1 MVLKMRKY
9 EFVIFNEKFLPQK
22 IFEKIIKNGK
32 LLIMKIKLLIFN
44 FIIQP
49 VQKILY
55 VEAEEEISILKN
67 IFRNEKILILFW
79 QMIFLEIM
87 FMIFVIFKKIFLIQK
102 DVKMLDFFLQKILKI
117 HLQFFLQ
124 NHSETAKEFED
135 LISIIIFTAII
146 LFICFISIL
155 YKIFIKFFKKLQNKS
170 PKN

>member
-55 VEAEEEISILKN
+55 VEVEEEISILKN

-117 HLQFFLQ
+117 HLQFF
-124 NHSETAKEFED
+124 
-135 LISIIIFTAII
+135 
-146 LFICFISIL
+146 
-155 YKIFIKFFKKLQNKS
+155 YKII
-170 PKN
+170 PKQQKNLKI